1 MGGCTSGRLDAAA
14 GGVLAGPLM
23 GRRRKKMEQF
33 CKTAWWATVLN
44 LVWMGLELLLYG
56 EVQSRRVD
64 DIMFLPFI
72 WMAMGN

>member
-1 MGGCTSGRLDAAA
+1 
-14 GGVLAGPLM
+14 
-23 GRRRKKMEQF
+23 MEQF

-64 DIMFLPFI
+64 DIMFILFLPFI